1 MSSSEMIIL
10 ILTIVVFMAT
20 TVNYN
25 HIMLSKSQ
33 NLWATIENSNGLAL
47 GQYLLDVVWTKAYD
61 EKTVNNIPSSIP
73 NAFTKP
79 RSLGA
84 ENGEHFPFDDI
95 DDFNG
100 WKTEFDFANTR
111 YKVKSRVYYSNKQ
124 GDSLSSKSEQKMVI
138 FEIENPIDGTSVKT
152 EKIFSFISGTN

>member
-1 MSSSEMIIL
+1 MSSSEIIIL
-10 ILTIVVFMAT
+10 IMTIVVFMAT

-61 EKTVNNIPSSIP
+61 EKSVNSIPSNIPH
-73 NAFTKP
+73 AFTNPK
-79 RSLGA
+79 SLGA

-100 WKTEFDFANTR
+100 WKSNFTFADTKF
-111 YKVKSRVYYSNKQ
+111 KVTGRVYYSNLH

-138 FEIENPIDGTSVKT
+138 FKIENPLDGSFVKT
-152 EKIFSFISGTN
+152 QKLFSFISGTN

>member
-1 MSSSEMIIL
+1 MSSSEIVIL

-33 NLWATIENSNGLAL
+33 DLWATIENSNGLAL

-61 EKTVNNIPSSIP
+61 ENSVNNIPSSIP
-73 NAFTKP
+73 SAFTNP
-79 RSLGA
+79 NSLGA

-100 WKTEFDFANTR
+100 WKTEFEFGQTNF
-111 YKVKSRVYYSNKQ
+111 KVSAKVYYSNIN

-138 FEIENPIDGTSVKT
+138 FKIQNPLDGSFIKT
-152 EKIFSFISGTN
+152 QKLFSFISGTN

>member
-1 MSSSEMIIL
+1 
-10 ILTIVVFMAT
+10 MAT

-47 GQYLLDVVWTKAYD
+47 GQYLLDIVWTRSYD
-61 EKTVNNIPSSIP
+61 EHSVNSIPTNIPGSFTRP
-73 NAFTKP
+73 N
-79 RSLGA
+79 SLGA

-100 WKTEFDFANTR
+100 WNTEFTFADTKF
-111 YKVKSRVYYSNKQ
+111 KVTGTVNYSNLH
-124 GDSLSSKSEQKMVI
+124 GDSLFSKSEQKMVI
-138 FEIENPIDGTSVKT
+138 FKIENPLDGSIVKT
-152 EKIFSFISGTN
+152 QKLFSFISGTN